1 MKSHVRRLAALPEVY
16 KDPFD
21 RILVAKA
28 LAERPYARH
37 EGCAA
42 YPLRRNRGLG
52 LKKCR
57 ERGTRDSELLGSA
70 DLLQ

>member
-28 LAERPYARH
+28 LAE
-37 EGCAA
+37 
-42 YPLRRNRGLG
+42 GLT
-52 LKKCR
+52 LATKDAQL
-57 ERGTRDSELLGSA
+57 TRYGATVVWD
-70 DLLQ
+70 